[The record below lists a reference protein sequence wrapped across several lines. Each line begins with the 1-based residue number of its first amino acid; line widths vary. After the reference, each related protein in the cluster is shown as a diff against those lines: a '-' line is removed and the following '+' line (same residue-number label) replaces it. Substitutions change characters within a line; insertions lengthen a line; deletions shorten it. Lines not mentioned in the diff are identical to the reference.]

1 LPTHPT
7 VPLGTCSALALLCS
21 FPLLAAS
28 AAGTAPQL
36 GSGNTVTADPPVS
49 RPPGVPC
56 VVQLFSGF
64 TFANYSP
71 KPFAYAPPTGCAGPW
86 AKVVFN
92 GDFAVTAGRQYD
104 RTAHVWIGGTN
115 VYFGTTAEPSR
126 IPPIPRSWHVERDL
140 TDYSALLRAPQPGLV
155 VLGNLVDN
163 RYTGVLSGTAWLEFY
178 PPTAAGE
185 RDDGGLA
192 GGPGQDDGRAP
203 RVPDLVLPLSA
214 GPNGDTVSL
223 GTTAA
228 ALTRTF
234 SLPRNVERAYLDVI
248 AQSQYIDEFWYTCVP
263 DDLAVALQ
271 SCGAT
276 AFRETQIAIDGQ
288 PAGVAPIFPWIYTGG
303 IDPYLWR
310 PIPSVQALNFVPYRV
325 DLTPFAALLSDGK
338 PHAVSLNVFNANNY
352 FSVTATLL
360 VYLDA
365 GSAQVTGALTRNTLA
380 AGPSPQIAKAITAS
394 PDLSYVKGTVGTTAQ
409 RTFTVDGYV
418 LTSHGKVR
426 TEIVQ
431 RIDFSNQQFFDI
443 TPAVYVQNIVQ
454 ATDISSTTTTHG
466 SGPMRVSKTQLSWP
480 LTIDYSQDAS
490 SFTTNLRAAS
500 LSTDAL
506 LRGADLVWSRTVSN
520 SVAPTDTYVFGAPPR
535 GQASSQRY
543 FSKDSA
549 GHCYSRAIAAAGGV
563 LTSLVDGQGC
573 PATE

>member
-1 LPTHPT
+1 LPTFPT
-7 VPLGTCSALALLCS
+7 APRRTCSALALLCS

-28 AAGTAPQL
+28 AAGAPPTL
-36 GSGNTVTADPPVS
+36 GSGNTVTADPTVS

-56 VVQLFSGF
+56 VVQLFTGF
-64 TFANYSP
+64 TFANFSP
-71 KPFAYAPPTGCAGPW
+71 KPFAYAPPAACAGPW

-104 RTAHVWIGGTN
+104 RTANVWIGGTN
-115 VYFGTTAEPSR
+115 IYFGTTAEPSR
-126 IPPIPRSWHVERDL
+126 IPPTPRSWHVERDV
-140 TDYSALLRAPQPGLV
+140 TDYSALFRVPQAGQVRLDNLFNGTYNGL
-155 VLGNLVDN
+155 
-163 RYTGVLSGTAWLEFY
+163 LSGTAWLEFY
-178 PPTAAGE
+178 PPTADGE
-185 RDDGGLA
+185 RDDVGRA
-192 GGPGQDDGRAP
+192 GGPGDNDGRAP

-228 ALTRTF
+228 SLTRTF
-234 SLPRNVERAYLDVI
+234 GLPRNVERAYLDVI
-248 AQSQYIDEFWYTCVP
+248 AQSQWEDEFWYSCVP
-263 DDLAVALQ
+263 DDMVLALQ

-310 PIPSVQALNFVPYRV
+310 PIPSVQALNFEPYRV
-325 DLTPFAALLSDGK
+325 DLTPFAAILSDGK

-365 GSAQVTGALTRNTLA
+365 GAAQVTGALTLNTLA

-394 PDLSYVKGTVGTTAQ
+394 PDLSYVKGTVGTTSQ
-409 RTFTVDGYV
+409 RTFTVAGYV

-426 TEIVQ
+426 TEIEQ
-431 RIDFSNQQFFDI
+431 RIAFSNQQFFDI

-466 SGPMRVSKTQLSWP
+466 SGAKRVSKTQLSWP
-480 LTIDYSQDAS
+480 LTIDLSADVSTQ
-490 SFTTNLRAAS
+490 TTNLRAGL
-500 LSTDAL
+500 LSTETL
-506 LRGADLVWSRTVSN
+506 LRGDDVVWSKIVSN
-520 SVAPTDTYVFGAPPR
+520 SVAPTDTYVVREPPR
-535 GQASSQRY
+535 GQVSSQRY

-549 GHCYSRAIAAAGGV
+549 GNCYSRAITAAGGV
-563 LTSLVDGQGC
+563 LTSLIDGQGC
-573 PATE
+573 PAE